1 MLTAIKERAS
11 GWIAWTLVALISIP
25 FALWG
30 INSYFEGASKIVVAT
45 VNGVEI
51 EKTDYQNSLSDQR
64 RMLVQMMGQNV
75 DADYFASRAFKLQVL
90 ETLIDSRLQA
100 EYLRDR
106 GFRVTDEQLSK
117 KISSFSAFQVDGQF
131 DPTRYEQLVRNAG
144 LSVEGFERQQ
154 RQQGAIDQLRAGLRG
169 SSLVVSSMTDRAIE
183 LLYQR
188 RVAQFTVV
196 DIAAF
201 EYSMV
206 VGSEALRDEFD
217 ANKAQYVQPEQMQV
231 EFIRLSVDELGKQAN
246 VSELEQ
252 RAFYDS
258 NVERFTQPESRSASH
273 ILLSLAEDDAEDVV
287 DTREQEAKGIA
298 ARARSGEDFAKLAET
313 YSKDPGSASRGGD
326 LGIIRPGA
334 MAPSFETVVFDLKEG
349 QISDPV
355 RTAYGWHIIKVTNI
369 RESNVRPFDEVMSE
383 IKTILEREWAE
394 NQFITMAEDFQNLIF
409 EQPDSLNAASD
420 FLGTPIER
428 SDWFSRTTGDGI
440 ASNDLVRDTAFSPE
454 VLVDRLNS
462 EMLEIGSDTL
472 VAVRFADF
480 REKRQKDFNEVKDQI
495 ERVLAARVAAEAQE
509 KFATKLV
516 ATLESG
522 ADWDTLLTVEGL
534 SSADLPEDL
543 ESTTD
548 DVARAVAR
556 VVYSVGAPNPGT
568 PVFGSARLSATDYL
582 IYKLDEVVAG
592 DISQIS
598 GDQVSEVE
606 DLVESRVGEE
616 LHAGIGRA
624 LRTAAD
630 VQIFEEAL

>member
-201 EYSMV
+201 EDSMV

-522 ADWDTLLTVEGL
+522 ADWDNLLTVEGL

>member
-201 EYSMV
+201 EDSLV
-206 VGSEALRDEFD
+206 VESEALRDEFD
-217 ANKAQYVQPEQMQV
+217 ANRAQYVQPEQMQV

-252 RAFYDS
+252 RAFYDN

-273 ILLSLAEDDAEDVV
+273 ILLSLAGDDAEDVV

-369 RESNVRPFDEVMSE
+369 RESNVRPFDEVMGE

-409 EQPDSLNAASD
+409 EQPDSLNAAAD

-428 SDWFSRTTGDGI
+428 SDWFSRITGDGI
-440 ASNDLVRDTAFSPE
+440 ASNDLVRETAFSPE

-522 ADWDTLLTVEGL
+522 ADWDNLLATEGL

-598 GDQVSEVE
+598 DDQVSEVE

>member
-154 RQQGAIDQLRAGLRG
+154 RQQGAVDQLRAGLRG

-188 RVAQFTVV
+188 RMAQFTVV

-201 EYSMV
+201 EDSLV
-206 VGSEALRDEFD
+206 VGSEASLDEFD
-217 ANKAQYVQPEQMQV
+217 ANKSLYVQPEQMQI
-231 EFIRLSVDELGKQAN
+231 EFIRLSVDQLAKQAN

-252 RAFYDS
+252 RAFYDN

-522 ADWDTLLTVEGL
+522 ADWDNLLTVEGL

-592 DISQIS
+592 NISQIT

-606 DLVESRVGEE
+606 DLIESRVGEE

-630 VQIFEEAL
+630 VQIFEESL